1 MRSVFLVVLV
11 LGAPHALT
19 PGGVIAIG
27 VYALVFGVLVSL
39 GAFTLPRVISK
50 MLMATVEQT

>member
-1 MRSVFLVVLV
+1 MRSPPGVVM
-11 LGAPHALT
+11 
-19 PGGVIAIG
+19 AIG

-39 GAFTLPRVISK
+39 GAFTLRRVISK